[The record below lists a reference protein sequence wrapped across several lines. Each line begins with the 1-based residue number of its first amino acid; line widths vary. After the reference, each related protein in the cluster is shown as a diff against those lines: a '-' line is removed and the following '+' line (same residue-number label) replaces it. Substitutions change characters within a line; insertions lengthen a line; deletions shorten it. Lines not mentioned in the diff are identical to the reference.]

1 SRTHPALLLA
11 LTPDRNLHSSPTRR
25 SSDLPVLGLVTA
37 AIMIGWS
44 RSPRLRSVPAS
55 MAALLGGTALSLLP
69 AFDQLARIPALPT
82 GLPAP
87 TVPTLA
93 GLELT
98 ELVRAALV
106 IAVLAALESLLSAV
120 VADGMTI
127 DERHDPDRE
136 LFGQG
141 IANL

>member
-82 GLPAP
+82 GLRSEEH
-87 TVPTLA
+87 TS
-93 GLELT
+93 ELQSR
-98 ELVRAALV
+98 ENLVCR
-106 IAVLAALESLLSAV
+106 LLL
-120 VADGMTI
+120 DKQN
-127 DERHDPDRE
+127 HP
-136 LFGQG
+136 L
-141 IANL
+141 